1 MKKLMIVVAACSL
14 GFVGCLSSGQDATLP
29 ADVENVSVV
38 VSSGRSLKEAV
49 VTAASRRHWM
59 PSEVDAQTIR
69 CTLVQRSN
77 KVVVDVRLL
86 DAQHYSIRMVESNIP
101 VRKLAQWVNN
111 LQREIALHAVR
122 P

>member
-1 MKKLMIVVAACSL
+1 MKKLMIVVVACSL
-14 GFVGCLSSGQDATLP
+14 GLVGCLSSGQDATLS

-38 VSSGRSLKEAV
+38 VASGRSLKEAV
-49 VTAASRRHWM
+49 VIAATRRHWT

-77 KVVVDVRLL
+77 KVVVDVCLL
-86 DAQHYSIRMVESNIP
+86 DAQHYAIRMVESNISA
-101 VRKLAQWVNN
+101 RKLAQWVNN
-111 LQREIALHAVR
+111 LQREIARHAAR